1 MISLTLLRSVSPTAM
16 PFGLTWVQEEYR
28 LLTLLAPLPSQSHL
42 PSSYIG
48 LLTPLTTLFNTTLS
62 SLSTL
67 IKRSL
72 HKYTF
77 HALASYS
84 ALATCQDRWDDLITR
99 RAERRENELKEGL
112 HALRG
117 VCLRSF
123 PEFLA
128 DLKLAGL
135 GRGGEIGTGC
145 ADITITVRRSRSHAS
160 ALDSPV
166 P

>member
-1 MISLTLLRSVSPTAM
+1 MSMWFR
-16 PFGLTWVQEEYR
+16 LTWLQDEYG
-28 LLTLLAPLPSQSHL
+28 LLTQLAPLPGQAHL
-42 PSSYIG
+42 PSTYIA

-67 IKRSL
+67 IKRTL

-84 ALATCQDRWDDLITR
+84 ALSAYQDRWDDLITR
-99 RAERRENELKEGL
+99 RAERKENELKEGL

-135 GRGGEIGTGC
+135 GRGGELATGC
-145 ADITITVRRSRSHAS
+145 ADFTITVRRPFLSHACWVYMFPFRLRGIS
-160 ALDSPV
+160 SNC
-166 P
+166 

>member
-1 MISLTLLRSVSPTAM
+1 ML
-16 PFGLTWVQEEYR
+16 FHLTWLQDEYN
-28 LLTLLAPLPSQSHL
+28 LLTQLAPLPSQSHL
-42 PSSYIG
+42 PSTYLA

-84 ALATCQDRWDDLITR
+84 ALSARQDKWDEIITR
-99 RAERRENELKEGL
+99 RAERKENELKEGI

-128 DLKLAGL
+128 DLKQAGL
-135 GRGGEIGTGC
+135 GRGGEVGTGC
-145 ADITITVRRSRSHAS
+145 ADFTISVRRS
-160 ALDSPV
+160 LYP
-166 P
+166 